1 MSQNS
6 ELILKGIMGLD
17 EEAALAFIK
26 RYGMISRVTR
36 RDGAMTIGYAHD
48 GLIKVLIGEAHGAQ
62 HGAVGRALR
71 AGGNG
76 FAANIVGHKALLQ

>member
-36 RDGAMTIGYAHD
+36 RDENWVVCTRDFRRERVNIELDD
-48 GLIKVLIGEAHGAQ
+48 GLVTRAE
-62 HGAVGRALR
+62 VG
-71 AGGNG
+71 
-76 FAANIVGHKALLQ
+76 